1 MLQFVN
7 PLMLLG
13 AAAASAPIIIHLL
26 NRRRF
31 KVVNWAAME
40 FLLAS
45 SRKNFRRV
53 RLQEIILLVL
63 RTLVLLL
70 VALALARPFLAGAGS
85 VLGGS
90 QRYVVIVV
98 DNSFSMGYA
107 DGSSRPFDEA
117 VAAADRLLDTLNK
130 GDVVS
135 LIAVSDRA
143 RPLVHEPS
151 LDIDAVRSELSRLPL
166 SQGSTNLPDALR
178 LALELLKESKVAQKE
193 LHLFTDNQRAA
204 WRADGKSGSGLAG
217 VLREIST
224 LADCTIVDVGRE
236 THENVAITE
245 FAPVERVIG
254 KEKPDTAFRVTV
266 ENFGEIDRDD
276 VDVSFYVDGFRQGSA
291 SVRAPAG
298 GKADLSF
305 SYTFHDALPHSL
317 SVKLKPDRLQ
327 TDDERYLAVD
337 VLESAKVLLVD
348 GRPSADEYESATGYL
363 KTALHPRST
372 DAFQRS
378 TIYEPVTVQ
387 AADLDRARFSDYEIV
402 VLADVPQV
410 DAAVAA
416 ELEDYVR
423 AGGALLI
430 FLGEN
435 VDHDGYN
442 RTLFQEGRGLL
453 PARLG
458 GVRGDP
464 RKQTFISPAVPPDT
478 RHPLLGQFSRQRASH
493 LNTLQFYQYDMLEPP
508 ESDDVCVV
516 FSFENGSPAL
526 VEKSFGTGTVLLFA
540 FTANDAWTDF
550 PRRPGYLL
558 LMQEVASYVARDRQ
572 KGKNLLVGDEYVKMA
587 GPEALASE
595 VTVAAGG
602 RDHRVR
608 VVPNGQAAR
617 LTFSET
623 DTAGIYGLKIE
634 REGSITQDFF
644 AVNVDPTE
652 SDLRRIGPEE
662 LRRAFPDF
670 RFHYLAGGASRD
682 SSLVAALRKSEV
694 WKHLL
699 LAALVLM
706 CVESILAQRFGR

>member
-7 PLMLLG
+7 PLLLMG

-45 SRKNFRRV
+45 SRRNFRRV

-70 VALALARPFLAGAGS
+70 VALALARPFMSGAAA

-90 QRYVVIVV
+90 QRYVVMVI
-98 DNSFSMGYA
+98 DNSFSMGYSG
-107 DGSSRPFDEA
+107 GSPRPYDEA
-117 VAAADRLLDTLNK
+117 VAAAGRLLDTLNE

-135 LIAVSDRA
+135 LVALSDRA
-143 RPLVHEPS
+143 RPLVREPS
-151 LDIDAVRSELSRLPL
+151 LDIETVRREIDQLAL

-178 LALELLKESKVAQKE
+178 LARDLLKESKVVQKE
-193 LHLFTDNQRAA
+193 LHLFTDNQRTA
-204 WRADGKSGSGLAG
+204 WREGGSGIAG
-217 VLREIST
+217 VLREISG
-224 LADCTIVDVGRE
+224 LADCTLVDVGRE
-236 THENVAITE
+236 TRENTAITG
-245 FAPVERVIG
+245 FSHAERILG
-254 KEKPDTAFRVTV
+254 KEKPDTAFDVRV
-266 ENFGEIDRDD
+266 ENFGEIDRNEI
-276 VDVSFYVDGFRQGSA
+276 DVSFYVDDFRQGSA
-291 SVRAPAG
+291 SVRVPAG
-298 GKADLSF
+298 GKVDLAF

-317 SVKLKPDRLQ
+317 AVKLKHDGLEP
-327 TDDERYLAVD
+327 DDERYLAVD

-348 GRPSADEYESATGYL
+348 GRPSADEYASATGYL
-363 KTALHPRST
+363 KTALHPKST

-378 TIYEPVTVQ
+378 TIYEPVIIQ
-387 AADLDRARFSDYEIV
+387 PAELDRTRFSEYEIV

-410 DAAVAA
+410 DAAVAT

-423 AGGALLI
+423 SGGALLV
-430 FLGEN
+430 FLGDN
-435 VDHDGYN
+435 VDHDACN

-464 RKQTFISPAVPPDT
+464 RKQTFVSPQIKPDS
-478 RHPLLGQFSRQRASH
+478 RHPLLSQFRQQRASY
-493 LNTLQFYQYDMLEPP
+493 LNMLQFYQYDMLEAP
-508 ESDDVCVV
+508 DDENVNVV
-516 FSFENGSPAL
+516 FSFDNGVPAL
-526 VEKSFGTGTVLLFA
+526 VEKTFGSGTVLLFG

-572 KGKNLLVGDEYVKMA
+572 KGKNLLVGDEFVKTA
-587 GPEALASE
+587 GPEALASK
-595 VTVAAGG
+595 VSVSTGG
-602 RDHRVR
+602 REQGVR
-608 VVPNGQAAR
+608 AVPNGQAAR

-623 DTAGIYGLKIE
+623 DTAGIYTLKIE
-634 REGSITQDFF
+634 RGGAVQQDFF

-652 SDLRRIGPEE
+652 SDLHRIGPQE

-670 RFHYLAGGASRD
+670 RFRHVTGTSGTEG
-682 SSLVAALRKSEV
+682 SLVDALRRSEM

-699 LAALVLM
+699 IAALVLM
-706 CVESILAQRFGR
+706 CVESVLAQRFGR